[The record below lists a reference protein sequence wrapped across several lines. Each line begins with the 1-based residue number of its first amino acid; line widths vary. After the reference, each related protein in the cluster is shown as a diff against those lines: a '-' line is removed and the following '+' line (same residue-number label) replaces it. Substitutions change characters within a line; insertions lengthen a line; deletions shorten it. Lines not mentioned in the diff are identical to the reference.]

1 MTASGWL
8 IPGSEPR
15 PRTSIWGRRV
25 WHAEGDQPGGQ
36 LLQRLP
42 EGVEHLNRSR
52 VPLGRGRRGEHGDGD
67 LLIVH
72 VDAGTAGWMIS
83 LASPAP
89 GSETGRGRAAREA
102 RNKIEIL

>member
-72 VDAGTAGWMIS
+72 VDAGHGRMDD
-83 LASPAP
+83 LP
-89 GSETGRGRAAREA
+89 GVSRTRVRNWTRAR
-102 RNKIEIL
+102 RPR